1 MINPFK
7 KKRDEVIDLVE
18 LRKRGIIKDKV
29 YATSSPSS
37 TESIEE
43 NTGDFI
49 GEFSG
54 VANDTNVQSASSED
68 APGLKNKLDD
78 FEYKIDAF
86 GDRIYKL
93 IQRIEVL
100 EKKLERLEGRR

>member
-1 MINPFK
+1 MINLFK
-7 KKRDEVIDLVE
+7 KKREDVIDLVE
-18 LRKRGIIKDKV
+18 LRKRGIIKDKE
-29 YATSSPSS
+29 TTNTNSGSSAGSAA
-37 TESIEE
+37 
-43 NTGDFI
+43 GFL
-49 GEFSG
+49 GEFAG
-54 VANDTNVQSASSED
+54 VAAGETNTPQTTSSED
-68 APGLKNKLDD
+68 TLGIKNKLDD